1 MAATRPALD
10 PIAEA
15 RRQWIDHGWIDA
27 ADGMA
32 VVTSIMRVQQL
43 MLAGIDEVLKPF
55 DVTFAR
61 YEILTLLSFSST
73 GAMPIGKVGARLQ
86 VHPTSVTPA
95 VERLERQ
102 GLVRRSAH
110 PTDGRTTL
118 VEITEAGRELSRRA
132 TCELNDQV
140 FERLGLSDADTG
152 ALLDLLG
159 RYRSVAESSQRDAA
173 QIAGRPDTL
182 DP

>member
-1 MAATRPALD
+1 MAETRPALD

-15 RRQWIDHGWIDA
+15 RRQWIDRGWTDA

-43 MLAGIDEVLKPF
+43 MLADIDEVLKPF
-55 DVTFAR
+55 EVTFAR
-61 YEILTLLSFSST
+61 FEILTLLSFSST

-102 GLVRRSAH
+102 GLVRRARTP
-110 PTDGRTTL
+110 PT
-118 VEITEAGRELSRRA
+118 AGRRWWRSPRPVVSCPSEQRPSSTTACSSGSGSPTTRASCSSCWAAIAPRRNRSRQPFANSR
-132 TCELNDQV
+132 T
-140 FERLGLSDADTG
+140 S
-152 ALLDLLG
+152 
-159 RYRSVAESSQRDAA
+159 
-173 QIAGRPDTL
+173 
-182 DP
+182 